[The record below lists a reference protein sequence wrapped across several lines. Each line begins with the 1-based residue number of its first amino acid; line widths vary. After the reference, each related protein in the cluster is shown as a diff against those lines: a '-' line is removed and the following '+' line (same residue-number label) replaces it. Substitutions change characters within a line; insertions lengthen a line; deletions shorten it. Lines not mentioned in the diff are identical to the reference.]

1 MIYVTVLD
9 HTLLD
14 LCFELLI
21 DSDLECAN
29 RFRMCRTFPEVT
41 WWILPVTKFLQNC
54 IHCVHFDTLACEL
67 GEPHDFPHVL
77 HWNCH
82 KYQDWSKPTIFVGY
96 EHIWTYM
103 NIYELQFC
111 FLDTFLMWTTGYPGI
126 ENWWFGRSRTWPAIC
141 ESVALFF
148 PPCPYGS
155 MNCFYR
161 ENLHESIDFSIKSNG
176 FPSNKSRFPSS
187 IKPIQKNKG
196 ISQCVA
202 WFNR

>member
-1 MIYVTVLD
+1 MMNTTSYQILAEL
-9 HTLLD
+9 HTLCTLWHAGLWTWGTPWFSSCPPLKLPQISGLIKTYY
-14 LCFELLI
+14 LC
-21 DSDLECAN
+21 
-29 RFRMCRTFPEVT
+29 R
-41 WWILPVTKFLQNC
+41 
-54 IHCVHFDTLACEL
+54 
-67 GEPHDFPHVL
+67 
-77 HWNCH
+77 
-82 KYQDWSKPTIFVGY
+82 
-96 EHIWTYM
+96 IWTYM